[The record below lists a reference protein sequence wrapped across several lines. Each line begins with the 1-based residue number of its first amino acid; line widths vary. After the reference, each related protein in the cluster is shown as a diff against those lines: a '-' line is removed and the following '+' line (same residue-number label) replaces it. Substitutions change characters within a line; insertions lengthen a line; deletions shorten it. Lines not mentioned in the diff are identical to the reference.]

1 MSRMVGAD
9 PDALDRLAADFDR
22 SAGALESTAVRVR
35 ASVHANPWA
44 GAKATRFRN
53 DWDQRHGPMLKRTAL
68 ALRTAAKQLRLQAQE
83 QRQASSAGGGG
94 IGGSVPSS
102 GAGPR
107 GNPWPDRLDAAV
119 SSMMTGFG
127 IGRDLAESIVTELDR
142 RLQATGLTEAT
153 RGQILDSRLAKV
165 IQIGGKGLTL
175 LGALQSASDL
185 VGGGQEGDAA
195 KQLRGFLGAAG
206 GVAGLVSGPAGLVIG
221 TSAAYG
227 DLMLATDAEEISAV
241 QDRTMRSRFGDGV
254 QEPYTPEQADWLVKR
269 YEGVGG
275 YFNSISDQVDHG
287 MRWMNDPIEDAA
299 KSFGDWRHQ
308 QGWW

>member
-22 SAGALESTAVRVR
+22 SAGVLESTAVRVR

-44 GAKATRFRN
+44 GARATRFRN
-53 DWDQRHGPMLKRTAL
+53 DWDQRHGPTLTRTAL
-68 ALRTAAKQLRLQAQE
+68 SLRSAAKQLRLQAQE

-94 IGGSVPSS
+94 ASVSGSRPT
-102 GAGPR
+102 
-107 GNPWPDRLDAAV
+107 GNPLPDRLDAGVKA
-119 SSMMTGFG
+119 MMTAFG
-127 IGRDLAESIVTELDR
+127 IGRDVAESIVTELDR

-153 RGQILDSRLAKV
+153 RSKILDSRLVKV
-165 IQIGGKGLTL
+165 LQVSGKGLTL

-185 VGGGQEGDAA
+185 VRGQEEGDAA

-206 GVAGLVSGPAGLVIG
+206 VGAGLVSAPAGLVIG

-254 QEPYTPEQADWLVKR
+254 REPYTPEQADWLVKR

-275 YFNSISDQVDHG
+275 YLNSISDQVDYS
-287 MRWMNDPIEDAA
+287 MRWMNDPIQDAA
-299 KSFGDWRHQ
+299 KNFSDWRHER
-308 QGWW
+308 GWW